1 MRKMSGGA
9 RVTKMAASASV
20 GMNCAL
26 PSKTL
31 GTAIRHL
38 VITPIDSLGAS
49 FEARPCGQ
57 SGRNWRNTMKLIE
70 RHGTVEIWEV
80 KESYGSDFYVYGVLR
95 SPIVRPSLDAARAAA
110 AK

>member
-1 MRKMSGGA
+1 
-9 RVTKMAASASV
+9 
-20 GMNCAL
+20 
-26 PSKTL
+26 
-31 GTAIRHL
+31 
-38 VITPIDSLGAS
+38 
-49 FEARPCGQ
+49 
-57 SGRNWRNTMKLIE
+57 MKLIE